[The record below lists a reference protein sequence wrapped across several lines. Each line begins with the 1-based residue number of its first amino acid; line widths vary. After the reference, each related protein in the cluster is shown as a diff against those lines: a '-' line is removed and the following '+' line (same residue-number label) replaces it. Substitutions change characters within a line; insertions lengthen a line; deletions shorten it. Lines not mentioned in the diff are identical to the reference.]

1 MKIKMTVVLDYEAGD
16 RMDKEEKRWF
26 MQNVLLDKAGLLLH
40 SNEIGDTLGRI
51 NVLEV
56 YPF

>member
-40 SNEIGDTLGRI
+40 SNEIGDTLGRV